1 MRRKSWREKTGTEQ
15 IDFHYCVEVDY
26 EAGYNCCE
34 CEDICRCGTIENA
47 RVESINLASI
57 TAEVL
62 GTFFPINRSRKNPV
76 PPDTRATDPV
86 FLYCLDRILHRLEPE
101 DFEVETCGGY
111 YGEEISR
118 VLLLDEKP
126 LTSLLQMFTPR
137 EWVEHVLTLE
147 YGYVHEDLKGRDWV
161 AEIRPTKSVLV
172 PNTYR
177 KLDSAAIKRCQAEL
191 EIPPYSKKPYR
202 ERLSC
207 LCSED
212 YKLVDGYHRLRAS
225 IESGSESI
233 LVVRPRKENEGEL
246 QVNVSG

>member
-1 MRRKSWREKTGTEQ
+1 MRRKSWRKKEEAEQ
-15 IDFHYCVEVDY
+15 IDFHYCVDVDY
-26 EAGYNCCE
+26 DSGCHGCQ
-34 CEDICRCGTIENA
+34 CEDICRCGTIDDA
-47 RVESINLASI
+47 WVESTSI
-57 TAEVL
+57 PSMTSLVL
-62 GTFFPINRSRKNPV
+62 RTFFPINTSRKNPV
-76 PPDTRATDPV
+76 PRDTRATNPV
-86 FLYCLDRILHRLEPE
+86 FLYCLDRILHRLKPD

-126 LTSLLQMFTPR
+126 LTALLQMSTPQ

-161 AEIRPTKSVLV
+161 AEILPTKSVLV

-177 KLDSAAIKRCQAEL
+177 KLDSATVKLCQAEL
-191 EIPPYSKKPYR
+191 EIPPYAKKPAV

-225 IESGSESI
+225 IESKAKNI
-233 LVVRPRKENEGEL
+233 LVVRPRREEEREE
-246 QVNVSG
+246 